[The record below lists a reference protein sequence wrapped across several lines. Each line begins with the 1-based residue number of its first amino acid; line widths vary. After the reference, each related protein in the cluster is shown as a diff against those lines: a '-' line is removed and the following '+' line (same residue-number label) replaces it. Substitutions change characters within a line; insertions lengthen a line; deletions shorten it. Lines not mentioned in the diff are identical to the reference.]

1 MPTVTKLML
10 SVDLIDQQITV
21 YGLGFILT
29 GKLGALTDD
38 RAVLLNPTA
47 RHIIQRTSITA
58 YTIHVVPSSP
68 VAPGAPGIGTSPR
81 DAPPE

>member
-1 MPTVTKLML
+1 MPTMAPKLML
-10 SVDLIDQQITV
+10 NIDLIDQQITV

-29 GKLGALTDD
+29 GKLGALTDE

-47 RHIIQRTSITA
+47 RHIIQRASVTA

-68 VAPGAPGIGTSPR
+68 AAPGIGTSPGVN
-81 DAPPE
+81 APSE